1 MLLQFYINSIKL
13 TNEVDGYCE
22 VAKGNATLV
31 SSIYHYST
39 RMILSSILKCLEKR
53 GATWQRSVYVQK
65 HFFFSTFGSGWQH
78 REQITWGT
86 ETPPTCWSNL
96 FVRCSQLE
104 KLAAKTACGTC
115 EAPLEKCKSFQ
126 ELANQN
132 KINFKGAE
140 TICFIKAVKRAGIWN
155 KLKRLV
161 KSH

>member
-13 TNEVDGYCE
+13 TNEVDVYCE

-65 HFFFSTFGSGWQH
+65 HFFFFYFWIWMASQRANH
-78 REQITWGT
+78 VRHT

-104 KLAAKTACGTC
+104 KLAAKTACSTC

-155 KLKRLV
+155 KLNL
-161 KSH
+161 